1 MLIWLRIC
9 APLINQ
15 GSCEHCLSLSLSFSD
30 MLCLKVSKTQAGYVF
45 GEKNKLLPASH
56 FLCSH
61 YFRPPMSPCQALI
74 MCFHFMSGLRQSY
87 TCWIGEFT
95 FDCFIHNVCRTLDRS
110 IVLKIPRQIQKHC
123 NIKNKKLSGKDYF
136 YLTRTT
142 TTK

>member
-1 MLIWLRIC
+1 
-9 APLINQ
+9 
-15 GSCEHCLSLSLSFSD
+15 
-30 MLCLKVSKTQAGYVF
+30 
-45 GEKNKLLPASH
+45 
-56 FLCSH
+56 
-61 YFRPPMSPCQALI
+61 MSPCQALI

-142 TTK
+142 KKRNKIITWYSCKGFVVTLSVPPAFDYFAIVEINAKSSRLQYLEELALWFF